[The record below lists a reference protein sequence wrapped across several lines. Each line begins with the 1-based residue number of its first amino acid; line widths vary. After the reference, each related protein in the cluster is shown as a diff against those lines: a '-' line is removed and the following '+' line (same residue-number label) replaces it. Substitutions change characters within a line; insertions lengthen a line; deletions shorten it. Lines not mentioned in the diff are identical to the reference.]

1 MINITE
7 HQHLIVQDILRRSLH
22 DCEVLAFGSRL
33 STSNKKSSDLDL
45 AIIGHQGFSLL
56 QLYEL
61 REKFSES
68 ELHFE
73 LISSIGMPSLRNF
86 EKLFR
91 LDVKNFNS
99 Q

>member
-7 HQHLIVQDILRRSLH
+7 HQHSIVQDILRRSLH

-68 ELHFE
+68 ELPFRVDIIDWNA
-73 LISSIGMPSLRNF
+73 ISPEFRKVISTRC
-86 EKLFR
+86 EKL
-91 LDVKNFNS
+91 
-99 Q
+99 